1 MHTAKILKL
10 ITERPG
16 VRTVE
21 IADLVDCDLDLVEP
35 SIDSYLASGEVT
47 RTEVLAPNGREM
59 YSYRMSGAEPARE
72 VVLAVTPVAV
82 PRSAPA
88 GPVKA
93 EPFAALTIDPALAE
107 KPKSKVQ
114 IAIDFITAQSFQIAT
129 GAELHRVMG
138 LKPNEHPSSY
148 LVSALSDGRLLKE
161 GKFWSIPKPE
171 GQESA
176 SVEVPEVIEIE
187 AEAPAPAAAP
197 IDNEEFRCA
206 LWNTGELHLLVGAET
221 VLRLTA
227 DQTGKVRHLLG
238 GAA

>member
-10 ITERPG
+10 IAERPG

-35 SIDSYLASGEVT
+35 SIDSYLASGEVI

-59 YSYRMSGAEPARE
+59 YSYRMGSAEPAKD
-72 VVLAVTPVAV
+72 VTLVAAPVAV

-93 EPFAALTIDPALAE
+93 EPFAALTIDPAVAE

-114 IAIDFITAQSFQIAT
+114 IAIDFIKAQSFQIAT

-138 LKPNEHPSSY
+138 LKPHEHPSSY

-171 GQESA
+171 GQEPA
-176 SVEVPEVIEIE
+176 PFEPTAVIEIE
-187 AEAPAPAAAP
+187 AEILAPLATP

-227 DQTGKVRHLLG
+227 NQTGQVRDLLG
-238 GAA
+238 RAA